1 MANINY
7 LDMNAQPRLPNAR
20 IAALDDEPATGH
32 YPQLEN
38 PGAVAELLA
47 AFLREDAPR
56 AGGGQA

>member
-1 MANINY
+1 VNV
-7 LDMNAQPRLPNAR
+7 LPRIRQRPPNAL
-20 IAALDDEPATGH
+20 IAVLDDEPATGH

-47 AFLREDAPR
+47 TFPDEDAPG